1 VFLFPLP
8 LVTLFL
14 FVLTTPFVGWLLAK
28 KNRQNLCGAYVALGL
43 LISGIALYGLFSQVS
58 SGGVVSN
65 QSTSSVIAGFR
76 IDMLSVFMAAIS
88 IGLGLFVAVY
98 SIKDMENDTG
108 IMFFCTL
115 LIAMISGM
123 VGVAFAGDLFTLY
136 VFWELM
142 CVSSYVLVAFRKA
155 EWEPIEAGLKYLIM
169 SAAGSATLL
178 LGMSLLYGITGT
190 LNFQGLASALTAARQ
205 NVWLSMSFLLILA
218 GFGVKAAIVPLH
230 TWLPD
235 TYSAAPTPVSALL
248 SGAVT
253 ETGVYALAR
262 TLFSAFLAFQVQ
274 WSLVLAVLSIVTM
287 TLGNI
292 TALLQKD
299 VKRLLAYS
307 SIAQVGY
314 MLVGLAVGTQLG
326 LTGTFLQILNHA
338 LMKGTAFLCIG
349 AIIYRTG
356 TRQLDEIA
364 GVGRKMPLTLI
375 VFAISLFALT
385 GMPPL
390 NGFVSELTLFT
401 SAVQANMAWLGIAI
415 ILNSILSAAYYLQL
429 IRFLVRPGTSE
440 KLEKVKEA
448 PLIMLVPI
456 CIMAVLIILFG
467 VYPDPV
473 LSLARKAAQSLLST
487 GA

>member
-1 VFLFPLP
+1 MFPLP
-8 LVTLFL
+8 LEILFL

-28 KNRQNLCGAYVALGL
+28 KNRQNLCGVYVVSGL
-43 LISGIALYGLFSQVS
+43 LISGIALYNLYVTIS
-58 SGGVVSN
+58 SIVPEKL
-65 QSTSSVIAGFR
+65 TSVTAGFR
-76 IDMLSVFMAAIS
+76 IDTLSVFMAAIS
-88 IGLGLFVAVY
+88 IGLGLLVAVY
-98 SIKDMENDTG
+98 SIKDMKNDTG
-108 IMFFCTL
+108 TMLYYTL
-115 LIAMISGM
+115 LTAMISGM

-155 EWEPIEAGLKYLIM
+155 EWEPIEAGLKYLVM

-178 LGMSLLYGITGT
+178 LGMSLLYGMTGT
-190 LNFQGLASALTAARQ
+190 LNFQSLAAALTGARQ
-205 NVWLSMSFLLILA
+205 NAWLSMSFLLILA

-235 TYSAAPTPVSALL
+235 TYSAAPTPVSAML

-253 ETGVYALAR
+253 EIGVYALAR

-338 LMKGTAFLCIG
+338 LMKGTAFLCVG

-364 GVGRKMPLTLI
+364 GVGRKMPLTMIL
-375 VFAISLFALT
+375 FAVSLFALT

-415 ILNSILSAAYYLQL
+415 ILNSVLSAAYYLQV
-429 IRFLVRPGTSE
+429 IRFLVRPGMSE

-456 CIMAVLIILFG
+456 AIMAILIVLLG

-473 LSLARKAAQSLLST
+473 LSLARKAAQSLLSM
-487 GA
+487 GG

>member
-1 VFLFPLP
+1 MFPLP

-14 FVLTTPFVGWLLAK
+14 FVLTTPFVGWLLARK
-28 KNRQNLCGAYVALGL
+28 RRQNLCGAYVALGL
-43 LISGIALYGLFSQVS
+43 LISGTALYSLFSQVS
-58 SGGVVSN
+58 SGSIVSD
-65 QSTSSVIAGFR
+65 QLTSFSAGFR

-108 IMFFCTL
+108 TL
-115 LIAMISGM
+115 LFYTLLTAMISGM

-142 CVSSYVLVAFRKA
+142 CVSSYVLVAFRKT
-155 EWEPIEAGLKYLIM
+155 EWEPIEAGVKYLIM

-190 LNFQGLASALTAARQ
+190 LNFQGLASALTAAKQ
-205 NVWLSMSFLLILA
+205 NVWLSMSFLLILT

-235 TYSAAPTPVSALL
+235 TYSAAPTSVSALL

-375 VFAISLFALT
+375 IFAISLFALT

-415 ILNSILSAAYYLQL
+415 ILNSILSAAYYLQV
-429 IRFLVRPGTSE
+429 IRFLVRPGMSE

-456 CIMAVLIILFG
+456 AIMAILIILLG

-473 LSLARKAAQSLLST
+473 LNLARKAAQSLLSMK
-487 GA
+487 G

>member
-1 VFLFPLP
+1 VFPLP

-14 FVLTTPFVGWLLAK
+14 FVLTTPFVGWLLARK
-28 KNRQNLCGAYVALGL
+28 RRQNLCGAYVALGL
-43 LISGIALYGLFSQVS
+43 LISGTALYSLFSQVS
-58 SGGVVSN
+58 SGSIVSD
-65 QSTSSVIAGFR
+65 QLTSFSAGFR

-108 IMFFCTL
+108 TL
-115 LIAMISGM
+115 LFYTLLTAMISGM

-142 CVSSYVLVAFRKA
+142 CVSSYVLVAFRKT
-155 EWEPIEAGLKYLIM
+155 EWEPIEAGVKYLIM

-190 LNFQGLASALTAARQ
+190 LNFQGLASALTAAKQ
-205 NVWLSMSFLLILA
+205 NVWLSMSFLLILT

-235 TYSAAPTPVSALL
+235 TYSAAPTSVSALL

-375 VFAISLFALT
+375 IFAISLFALT

-415 ILNSILSAAYYLQL
+415 ILNSILSAAYYLQV
-429 IRFLVRPGTSE
+429 IRFLVRPGMSE

-456 CIMAVLIILFG
+456 AIMAILIILLG

-473 LSLARKAAQSLLST
+473 LNLARKAAQSLLSMK
-487 GA
+487 G